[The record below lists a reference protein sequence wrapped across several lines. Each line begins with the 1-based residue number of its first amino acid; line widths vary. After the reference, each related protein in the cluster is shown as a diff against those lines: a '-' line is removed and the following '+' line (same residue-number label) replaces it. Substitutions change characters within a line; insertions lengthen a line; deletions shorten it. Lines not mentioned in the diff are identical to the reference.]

1 MQQLWTQAKIEKAL
15 GSLIVEVKGR
25 TGRPLTEVSTDSR
38 HLSRGAVFVALKGD
52 KFDGHD
58 YAAAAQRNGAELLI
72 VERPIGTPVPE
83 IVVTDTAEAYG
94 ANPAHLRGGQQWQN
108 DDDADDCL
116 HSPRGAR
123 HRSDAC
129 YRR

>member
-1 MQQLWTQAKIEKAL
+1 MQQQLWTQAKIEKAL

-83 IVVTDTAEAYG
+83 IVVTDTA
-94 ANPAHLRGGQQWQN
+94 
-108 DDDADDCL
+108 
-116 HSPRGAR
+116 
-123 HRSDAC
+123 
-129 YRR
+129 

>member
-83 IVVTDTAEAYG
+83 IIVTEAQTYLYLEM
-94 ANPAHLRGGQQWQN
+94 PEHIPYITMRFRITIQVLQDRLLFRFQ
-108 DDDADDCL
+108 
-116 HSPRGAR
+116 R
-123 HRSDAC
+123 HRLS
-129 YRR
+129 